1 MKIEKRLAGTF
12 LAAAMLAAAL
22 SGCSGGGT
30 AAASGGDDTVAAAD
44 SGLTQ
49 VRWVSPSALA
59 TFDYS
64 WMYVAQEMGY
74 FADEGLEVELIEN
87 IDGSDARYL
96 AAGSADFGGSSPGVA
111 LSSVDVGATNIQ
123 AVVNQVS
130 SNIFGFAYS
139 EESGIQGW
147 DDLAGKRIAISAE
160 SMTSIYNPILEAAGV
175 DTATIEYVV
184 FSNARY
190 EALQSGTVDAM
201 ATWIPEYEMC
211 LGMGYS
217 GWGFLSGNDVLPQI
231 ANSVWV
237 NTDFAAENPEA
248 VEGFARAVTRAIY
261 FCYCNPE
268 AAADITFNYYPSIDC
283 TWEGAVGAVN
293 GNVQGMVGLTEE
305 DQLARI
311 EAHTIGVF
319 DMDIVQQTMDNL
331 LSGGSIRTALAAEDY
346 YTNEYVDTA
355 WDYAEVEADADAY
368 ECTSSVYLAQE

>member
-1 MKIEKRLAGTF
+1 
-12 LAAAMLAAAL
+12 
-22 SGCSGGGT
+22 
-30 AAASGGDDTVAAAD
+30 
-44 SGLTQ
+44 
-49 VRWVSPSALA
+49 
-59 TFDYS
+59 
-64 WMYVAQEMGY
+64 
-74 FADEGLEVELIEN
+74 
-87 IDGSDARYL
+87 
-96 AAGSADFGGSSPGVA
+96 
-111 LSSVDVGATNIQ
+111 
-123 AVVNQVS
+123 
-130 SNIFGFAYS
+130 
-139 EESGIQGW
+139 
-147 DDLAGKRIAISAE
+147 
-160 SMTSIYNPILEAAGV
+160 
-175 DTATIEYVV
+175 
-184 FSNARY
+184 
-190 EALQSGTVDAM
+190 
-201 ATWIPEYEMC
+201 MC
-211 LGMGYS
+211 LGLGYS

-368 ECTSSVYLAQE
+368 ECTSSVYLAQEYDARRA